1 MIKLPADINN
11 LGDLYRAVEDAGA
24 IPSSVKSPAEG
35 KPNYVAEIL
44 TAESIHGAWG
54 ATHEE
59 AMVAVINKVNKEAE
73 HGQAHS

>member
-59 AMVAVINKVNKEAE
+59 AMVNEINKVNEEAE
-73 HGQAHS
+73 SDG

>member
-24 IPSSVKSPAEG
+24 IPGSLLSPAEG
-35 KPNYVAEIL
+35 APDYIAVIL
-44 TAESIHGAWG
+44 TCDSEHEDRG

-59 AMVAVINKVNKEAE
+59 ATVNVINKVNAEAE
-73 HGQAHS
+73 HE